1 MLQKKRKWVKKK
13 DATGRI
19 SDSEEWYLDPFK
31 QSEFH
36 SPAFCLMCTGSE
48 KRLQDRLQTL
58 AGNQQV
64 GKQDMQEIAETAD
77 NLSRQKQTYKTNVD
91 DIQSLTEDIKLQLE
105 QARAAL
111 KIAVRHLTR
120 AQETDVDQL

>member
-1 MLQKKRKWVKKK
+1 MQQERLVIVKS
-13 DATGRI
+13 GIWILSNNRNSI
-19 SDSEEWYLDPFK
+19 PF
-31 QSEFH
+31 
-36 SPAFCLMCTGSE
+36 AFCLMCTGSE

-111 KIAVRHLTR
+111 RIAVRHLTR